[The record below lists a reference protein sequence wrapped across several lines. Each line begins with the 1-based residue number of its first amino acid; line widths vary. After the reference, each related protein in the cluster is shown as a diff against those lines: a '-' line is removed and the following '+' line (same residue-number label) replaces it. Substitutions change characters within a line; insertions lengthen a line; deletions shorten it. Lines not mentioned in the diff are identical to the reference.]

1 MGLLFSFFLFIG
13 TLPTILFP
21 FRWYLVTVGKATVVP
36 AVMIARNTLISPSH
50 FTGSI

>member
-36 AVMIARNTLISPSH
+36 AVLIARNTLISQSH